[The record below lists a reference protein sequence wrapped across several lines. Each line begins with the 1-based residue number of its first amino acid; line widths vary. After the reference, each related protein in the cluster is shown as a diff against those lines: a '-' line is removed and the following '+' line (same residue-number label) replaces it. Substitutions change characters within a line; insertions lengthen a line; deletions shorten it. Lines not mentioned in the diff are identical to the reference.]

1 MKITDEYK
9 TKVFETSRKNFYKA
23 NALVSSTPISP
34 CLPVHYWL
42 TARIDGLVYVRY
54 VRSSSHFCIFCAL
67 LLTLH
72 SVSFKRF
79 YYGQVYNRVC
89 ILCLLLF
96 NEIVAHYMLFYGCC
110 FCYSLL
116 FYLLLLIL
124 SLYFYNIIH

>member
-9 TKVFETSRKNFYKA
+9 TKVFETSRKNFYKV
-23 NALVSSTPISP
+23 NALVSSTHTSP

-54 VRSSSHFCIFCAL
+54 VRSSSHFSIFCAL
-67 LLTLH
+67 LLH
-72 SVSFKRF
+72 NIAQCFFQEIF

-96 NEIVAHYMLFYGCC
+96 NEIVAHYMLFYGS

-116 FYLLLLIL
+116 FYVLLLIL
-124 SLYFYNIIH
+124 SL